1 MFGRGGG
8 FQPRSLG
15 RGGYEKRKI
24 KKRRKCERKRR
35 KTKNKG
41 EVEVRIVNANGA
53 KIKPRRMH
61 ED

>member
-1 MFGRGGG
+1 MFGRGGWISANVIG
-8 FQPRSLG
+8 Q
-15 RGGYEKRKI
+15 GGYEKRKK
-24 KKRRKCERKRR
+24 KKRRKCGRKRR